1 MTQKGLGVCLEA
13 NIRSKAALPWCTLH
27 RQHDGTSQRPPENKK
42 NMAVKD
48 PIDVLGSA
56 SWIGADAYELNS
68 EYSKR
73 ATTFL
78 AAVKWDVLASISSG
92 LRNGI
97 PCEYG
102 EKYSIGHFNMVRRIV
117 FADGL
122 SWVARLRL
130 PQLKA
135 GDHEVLDVASI
146 LKVEIASMKFL
157 KYVTSSVHLVS

>member
-1 MTQKGLGVCLEA
+1 
-13 NIRSKAALPWCTLH
+13 
-27 RQHDGTSQRPPENKK
+27 
-42 NMAVKD
+42 MAVKD